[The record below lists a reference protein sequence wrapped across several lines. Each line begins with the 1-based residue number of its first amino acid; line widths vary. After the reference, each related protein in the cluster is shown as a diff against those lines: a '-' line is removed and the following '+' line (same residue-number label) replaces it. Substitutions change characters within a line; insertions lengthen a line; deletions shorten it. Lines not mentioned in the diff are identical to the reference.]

1 MKNLSGR
8 NNVEKGYP
16 SDSHDT
22 KEIELKSAC
31 REHYKWQN

>member
-16 SDSHDT
+16 SHSHDT
-22 KEIELKSAC
+22 KEVELKSVC
-31 REHYKWQN
+31 KEHCMWQN